1 MKKSVLALGLAGCL
15 QFPVHAQ
22 KSVANELPSRL
33 FQQGKEMFLDK
44 NYVGTLHRMAEFKK
58 LSNDK
63 KMIVEADYLIISSL
77 YYQGNPTVLNQLK
90 DYLDTYPETYHRQE
104 IAFFIGSIHFE
115 DQEWAKAD
123 YWLSQA
129 DLDYLSPVQQ
139 EDCSFR
145 LAYSYLQE
153 KKYDESYRLFGL
165 LSERSSRYNEDA
177 NYYKAYIDFQK
188 KRYQSS
194 TPVFERLT
202 RSSKYKELASFYLLQ
217 TSFAEGKMN
226 ETITSGEAYLEAF
239 PKSAYS
245 GEVYRILGNS
255 YYRKGIMVNSIS
267 NYENYLKTTD
277 KPFREDM
284 LFLGSAYYGI
294 RNYSKS
300 VESLKKAV
308 AYSDEVGQEA
318 YMQLG
323 LASEKLGD
331 SSNALLA
338 FQAASKMNY
347 NRDLSEKSLYNYA
360 MLLHQSSLA
369 VFDQSISVFQQFL
382 QQYPNSKYS
391 DNINDALASTLLS
404 TKNYPAALSAINAI
418 KSPGKSVLEAK
429 QMILLQLGIQHYI
442 NGDTNNAIQRF
453 NETVAMGSYNPK
465 ARNQAYFWRGESF
478 YKLANYTAATRDY
491 EAFMTQAGRSDEN
504 YNIARYDLGYAY
516 FKLNQYNK
524 ANAAFLDYIEVEN
537 NKLLPNYSDAL
548 NRIGDGYLFARNY
561 SEANRYYSRSANQN
575 PQNAD
580 YAEFQKAFVLGLQRD
595 YNGKI
600 SALDQLMAKYPQ
612 SQYYDDALYEKAR
625 ALAML
630 DKEKEAIPVLERLL
644 KNHSGSLLA
653 QKGGIQLGQM
663 YYNTNQPQKA
673 IETYKDVVKNY
684 PDTEESRIAV
694 QSMEGIYKDI
704 NDIDSYASYVNSL
717 GSGIKIT
724 SSRQDSLTFLAAE
737 SIFMKGQRI
746 ASKNAFNKYL
756 QSFPKGYYSADAH
769 YYLGAIALDE
779 KNKTVALNEFRQS
792 NEGGNSRFLEEALSE
807 VADLEFNDKNY
818 AGAYQHYF
826 RLSGLTQKA
835 ELRDQA
841 RIGMLRCAAYQ
852 NKDQEVILAANQIV
866 GQSKT
871 TPEILKEAYFYRGKA
886 YLNLKESDKA
896 MADLR
901 ECAADPR
908 YVQGAEA
915 QFILADTF
923 YKWKSYDKAIAQVT
937 EFMKKGTPHE
947 YWMARAL
954 IVLSDSYAAKGD
966 KFSAKQYLES
976 LKDNYKGGEADID
989 EMVSSRLSKMN

>member
-1 MKKSVLALGLAGCL
+1 MKKSVLALSLAGCL
-15 QFPVHAQ
+15 QLSVHAQ

-33 FQQGKEMFLDK
+33 FLQGKEMFLDK
-44 NYVGTLHRMAEFKK
+44 NYVGTLHRMTEFKK

-63 KMIVEADYLIISSL
+63 NLIAEADYLIISSL
-77 YYQGNPTVLNQLK
+77 YHQGNPIVLNQLK
-90 DYLDTYPETYHRQE
+90 DYLDAHPETYHRQE
-104 IAFFIGSIHFE
+104 IAFFTGSIHFE
-115 DQEWAKAD
+115 GQEWAKAA
-123 YWLSQA
+123 YWLAQA
-129 DLDYLSPVQQ
+129 DLDYLNPSQQ

-145 LAYSYLQE
+145 LAYSYLQT

-165 LSERSSRYNEDA
+165 LSQKSSKYNQDA
-177 NYYKAYIDFQK
+177 NYYKAYIDFLQ
-188 KRYQSS
+188 KRYESS

-202 RSSKYKELASFYLLQ
+202 RSPKYKELASFYLLQ
-217 TSFAEGKMN
+217 TSFAEGKVN
-226 ETITSGEAYLEAF
+226 ESITNGEAYLENF
-239 PKSAYS
+239 PKSTYS
-245 GEVYRILGNS
+245 GEIYRILGNC

-267 NYENYLKTTD
+267 NYENYLKNAG

-284 LFLGSAYYGI
+284 LFLGSAYFSI
-294 RNYSKS
+294 RNYTKS
-300 VESLKKAV
+300 AESLKHAIS
-308 AYSDEVGQEA
+308 YSDEVGQEA

-323 LASEKLGD
+323 LASEKLGEN
-331 SSNALLA
+331 SNALLA

-347 NRDLSEKSLYNYA
+347 NRELSEKSFYNYA
-360 MLLHQSSLA
+360 ILLHQSSLA

-391 DNINDALASTLLS
+391 DNINNALASTLLS

-453 NETVAMGSYNPK
+453 NETIAMDSYNTK

-478 YKLANYTAATRDY
+478 YKLANYTVAARDY
-491 EAFMTQAGRSDEN
+491 ETFMTQSGRNDEN

-516 FKLNQYNK
+516 FKLNQYSK
-524 ANAAFLDYIEVEN
+524 ATSAFLDYIEQEN

-561 SEANRYYSRSANQN
+561 SEANRYYTRSANQN

-600 SALDQLMAKYPQ
+600 SALDQLMTKYPQ
-612 SQYYDDALYEKAR
+612 SEYCDDALYEKSR

-630 DKEKEAIPVLERLL
+630 EREKEAIPVLEKLL
-644 KNHSGSLLA
+644 KNHPGSLLA

-673 IETYKDVVKNY
+673 IETYKNVVKDY
-684 PDTEESRIAV
+684 PDTEEARIAV

-717 GSGIKIT
+717 GGSIKIS

-737 SIFMKGQRI
+737 NVFMKGQRI
-746 ASKNAFNKYL
+746 SSKTTFKKYL
-756 QSFPKGYYSADAH
+756 QSFPTGYYSADAH
-769 YYLGAIALDE
+769 YYLGAIALEE
-779 KNKTVALNEFRQS
+779 KDKAEALNEFRQTI
-792 NEGGNSRFLEEALSE
+792 EGGNSRFQEEALSE
-807 VADLEFNDKNY
+807 AADLEFNDKNY
-818 AGAYQHYF
+818 TAAYQYYT
-826 RLSGLTQKA
+826 RLNNLTQKA
-835 ELRDQA
+835 EVKDQA

-852 NKDQEVILAANQIV
+852 NKDQEVILAATQII

-871 TPEILKEAYFYRGKA
+871 APEILKEAYFYRGKA
-886 YLNLKESDKA
+886 YLDLKQLDKGI
-896 MADLR
+896 ADFR
-901 ECAADPR
+901 ECATDTR
-908 YVQGAEA
+908 YAQGAEA

-923 YKWKSYDKAIAQVT
+923 YKWKSYDKAIDQVT

-976 LKDNYKGGEADID
+976 LKDNYKGGEADIT

>member
-15 QFPVHAQ
+15 QLPVHAQ
-22 KSVANELPSRL
+22 KSISNELPSQIFL
-33 FQQGKEMFLDK
+33 QGKEMFLDK
-44 NYVGTLHRMAEFKK
+44 NYVGTLHRMTEFKK

-63 KMIVEADYLIISSL
+63 NLIAEADYMIVSSL
-77 YYQGNPTVLNQLK
+77 YYQGNADALNQLK
-90 DYLDTYPETYHRQE
+90 DYLDTHPDTYHRQE
-104 IAFFIGSIHFE
+104 IAFFAGSIHFE
-115 DQEWAKAD
+115 EQDWAKAV

-129 DLDYLSPVQQ
+129 DLDYLDPSQQ

-145 LAYSYLQE
+145 LAYSYLQG
-153 KKYDESYRLFGL
+153 KKHNEAYRLFGL
-165 LSERSSRYNEDA
+165 LSQKSSKYSEDA
-177 NYYKAYIDFQK
+177 SYYKAYIDFQQ
-188 KRYQSS
+188 KRYESS

-202 RSSKYKELASFYLLQ
+202 RSPKYKELASLYLLQ
-217 TSFAEGKMN
+217 TSFAEGKVN
-226 ETITSGEAYLEAF
+226 ESITNGEAFLETF
-239 PKSAYS
+239 PKSTHS

-255 YYRKGIMVNSIS
+255 YFRKGIMVNSIS
-267 NYENYLKTTD
+267 NYENCLKSAD

-284 LFLGSAYYGI
+284 LFLGSAYYSI

-300 VESLKKAV
+300 VETLKQAISN
-308 AYSDEVGQEA
+308 SDEVGQEA

-323 LASEKLGD
+323 LASEKLGEN
-331 SSNALLA
+331 SNALLA
-338 FQAASKMNY
+338 FQAASRMDY

-360 MLLHQSSLA
+360 ILLHQSSLA

-382 QQYPNSKYS
+382 QQYPNSKYA

-453 NETVAMGSYNPK
+453 NETVAMGSFNAK
-465 ARNQAYFWRGESF
+465 ARNQAYFWRAESF
-478 YKLANYTAATRDY
+478 YKLANYTAAARDY

-504 YNIARYDLGYAY
+504 YSIARYDLGYAH
-516 FKLNQYNK
+516 FKLNQYSK
-524 ANAAFLDYIEVEN
+524 ANAAFLDYIEVES

-548 NRIGDGYLFARNY
+548 NRVGDGYLFARNY
-561 SEANRYYSRSANQN
+561 SEANRYYTRSANQN

-600 SALDQLMAKYPQ
+600 LALDQLMAKYPQ
-612 SQYYDDALYEKAR
+612 SQYYDDALYEKSR

-630 DKEKEAIPVLERLL
+630 ERENEAIPVLEKLL

-673 IETYKDVVKNY
+673 IETYKNVVKDY
-684 PDTEESRIAV
+684 PDTEEARIAV

-704 NDIDSYASYVNSL
+704 NGIDSYASYVNSL
-717 GSGIKIT
+717 GGSVKIS

-737 SIFMKGQRI
+737 NIFMKGQRI
-746 ASKNAFNKYL
+746 SSKTAFSKYL
-756 QSFPKGYYSADAH
+756 QSFPKGYYTADAH
-769 YYLGAIALDE
+769 YYLGAIALEE
-779 KNKTVALNEFRQS
+779 KSKAAALNEFRQTI
-792 NEGGNSRFLEEALSE
+792 EGGNSRFLEEALSE
-807 VADLEFNDKNY
+807 AADLEFNDKNY
-818 AGAYQHYF
+818 TAAYQYYT
-826 RLSGLTQKA
+826 RLNNLTQKA
-835 ELRDQA
+835 EVKDEA

-852 NKDQEVILAANQIV
+852 NKDQEVILAATQII

-871 TPEILKEAYFYRGKA
+871 APEILKEAYFYRGKA
-886 YLNLKESDKA
+886 YLNLKESDKGI
-896 MADLR
+896 ADLR
-901 ECAADPR
+901 QCATDTR
-908 YVQGAEA
+908 YAQGAEA

-923 YKWKSYDKAIAQVT
+923 YKSKSYDKAIAQVT
-937 EFMKKGTPHE
+937 EFMKKGTSHE

-976 LKDNYKGGEADID
+976 LKDNYKGGEADIS